1 MANPIYN
8 TQSVTSFKGYIN
20 HAITELK
27 KGKDISVTKSYSGG
41 QALLFNLKPSSSINA
56 TAIKKLQ
63 LLYNKKTLT
72 LNDYRDGLKST
83 KIDLKENV
91 GFEVTAGNIMKSGEK
106 IPFGYLAETILQAA
120 IVAKFTTKRDSTVNV
135 MDVVKFLKDF
145 IKIVVIMCIFAL
157 LQGLLTSYLNKYV
170 KI

>member
-83 KIDLKENV
+83 KID
-91 GFEVTAGNIMKSGEK
+91 FR
-106 IPFGYLAETILQAA
+106 Q
-120 IVAKFTTKRDSTVNV
+120 
-135 MDVVKFLKDF
+135 
-145 IKIVVIMCIFAL
+145 
-157 LQGLLTSYLNKYV
+157 
-170 KI
+170 